1 VNGAGPAYRA
11 RAPRRTFGRMNTAT
25 TDTTTTTWTL
35 DSLHTTVGFSI
46 RHMMITN
53 VRGEFQKVTGTA
65 RYDAAHPEAAVIQV
79 AIPAASIS
87 TREPQRDAHLK
98 SAAFFDVENHPT
110 ITFTSTRVRGV
121 GAGQIEVT
129 GDLTM
134 RGTTREVTLAVND
147 ITGEQKDHQG
157 NQRIGASI
165 TGKIKRSDFGI
176 TYNMVLE
183 AGGIAL
189 SDEVAVTIDIALVKD
204 KAA

>member
-1 VNGAGPAYRA
+1 
-11 RAPRRTFGRMNTAT
+11 MNTTMSTA
-25 TDTTTTTWTL
+25 TTTTWTL
-35 DSLHTTVGFSI
+35 DPLHTTVGFSI

-65 RYDAAHPEAAVIQV
+65 RYDAAHPEAAVIEV
-79 AIPAASIS
+79 SIPSASIS
-87 TREPQRDAHLK
+87 TREPQRDAHLR
-98 SAAFFDVENHPT
+98 SAAFFDVENHPA

-121 GAGQIEVT
+121 GAGQIEVI

-157 NQRIGASI
+157 NLRIGASI

-189 SDEVAVTIDIALVKD
+189 SDEVALTIDIALVKD